1 MSTVEDGV
9 LPRLLAGIPVHGSM
23 GLAAHR
29 ARHGDL
35 PIGRRRDRRWAAG
48 LVAEV
53 ERSGLRGRGG
63 AAFPLGRKLRAVSE
77 ARARPI
83 VVVNGCE
90 GEPAS
95 VKDRLLV
102 ERLPHLVADGALLA
116 ATALGASDIVFALD
130 DEAAAAAHSLRAA
143 LAERADMDGFA
154 VRMTA
159 VPRGY
164 VSGQES
170 AVVNFLSGGSAKPR
184 ATPPMVFQ
192 RGVQG
197 RPTLVSN
204 VETLGHLAL
213 IARHGADW
221 FRTLGTDAEPGST
234 LVTLSGAVAY
244 PGVYEIELGVPLEM
258 LLDAAGG
265 TTRPLRAFVLG
276 GYAGSWVS
284 AAIARELALGEAELD
299 DAGATLGA
307 GIVIAVPDDA
317 CPVAETAN
325 VATWL
330 ANQSAGQCGP
340 CANGLPAIA
349 GALRDV
355 ARGRGGSL
363 PRIERWA
370 AMVRGRGACA
380 HPDGAARF
388 VSTALD
394 AFGAEFEAHA
404 IRGPCR
410 ACPRHFLPVPAARPA
425 TLERRMVG

>member
-1 MSTVEDGV
+1 VSTVEDGV

-164 VSGQES
+164 VSGQET
-170 AVVNFLSGGSAKPR
+170 A
-184 ATPPMVFQ
+184 
-192 RGVQG
+192 VQG